1 MLKGFKEFILRGN
14 IIDLAVAVAIG
25 AAFTGLVTKF
35 TESVIQPLLSRI
47 GAGKESNVGLL
58 KINIGGGQVIDLN
71 VVLSA
76 LISFMIVAAAIYF
89 LVVVPYNKFR
99 KKADEGDAP
108 ESAEDAQTRLLTE
121 IRDSLAGGRRTSAA
135 LDDAVNPR
143 LRK

>member
-1 MLKGFKEFILRGN
+1 MLKGFKEFLLRGN

-35 TESVIQPLLSRI
+35 TDSVIQPILSRI
-47 GAGKESNVGLL
+47 GAGKEASVGLL
-58 KINIGGGQVIDLN
+58 KIDIGGGQFIDLN

-76 LISFMIVAAAIYF
+76 LINFTIVAAAIYF
-89 LVVVPYNKFR
+89 LVVVPYNRFR
-99 KKADEGDAP
+99 KKAETP

-121 IRDSLAGGRRTSAA
+121 IRDSLASGRRYPTEVVEE
-135 LDDAVNPR
+135 VNLK